1 MARPLT
7 AVTIPELNLTPP
19 TVEIPALRFLVILT
33 SLPALTTPV
42 NVETP
47 DTFKLRT
54 VASSRF
60 KSSEIYKSPPTYK
73 SLVVVTIPVNVDKPA
88 ALILRT
94 RISSVFFYETEPV
107 LP

>member
-7 AVTIPELNLTPP
+7 AVTIPELNLTPLIVP
-19 TVEIPALRFLVILT
+19 TPVTL
-33 SLPALTTPV
+33 ALTTV
-42 NVETP
+42 AIP

-54 VASSRF
+54 VASSNV
-60 KSSEIYKSPPTYK
+60 KSSETYKSPPTYK

-94 RISSVFFYETEPV
+94 RISSVFFNETEPV